1 MRVTSSHL
9 HRLAPRIRIHI
20 HILRL
25 ELHRSHDIIA
35 VFSFWGANGGFDK
48 KRERHFLFCVC
59 SLLNKPTVPE
69 NGTHHTAAVEKSAA
83 FSRLVGSCAK
93 TR

>member
-9 HRLAPRIRIHI
+9 HRLALAFAFTFTFFAWSYIEVMISSP
-20 HILRL
+20 
-25 ELHRSHDIIA
+25 
-35 VFSFWGANGGFDK
+35 FFPFGANGGFDK